1 MRGNVLRSY
10 RELLTL
16 LRRLSNDAQSAAG
29 KEAKSKILAHKDET
43 DSLKISD
50 LHKQLIAKISFLRMT
65 TTRIPGE
72 KSRQASGTF
81 ILRKGDLV
89 ATETAI
95 ESRCDDVCFTIDRHL
110 CTTSH
115 LGQAFSIP
123 CLDVE
128 LLPAK

>member
-1 MRGNVLRSY
+1 MRGNILRSY

-29 KEAKSKILAHKDET
+29 KEAKTKILAHKDEI

-50 LHKQLIAKISFLRMT
+50 LHKKLIAKISFLRMT
-65 TTRIPGE
+65 TTRRPGE

-89 ATETAI
+89 ATETAF
-95 ESRCDDVCFTIDRHL
+95 ENRCEGVCFTIDRQL
-110 CTTSH
+110 CTINH
-115 LGQAFSIP
+115 AVQVFSIP

-128 LLPAK
+128 LLVAK